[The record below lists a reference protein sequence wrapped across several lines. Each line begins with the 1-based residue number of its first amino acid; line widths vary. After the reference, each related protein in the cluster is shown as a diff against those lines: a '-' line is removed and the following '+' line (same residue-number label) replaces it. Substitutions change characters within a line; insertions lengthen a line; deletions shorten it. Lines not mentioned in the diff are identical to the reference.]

1 MMPFTMLGLRARAGQ
16 TLAAT
21 ACLTVLLSTAIA
33 PASADEPF
41 TVGYTAGLGA
51 FPRSVPQYE
60 ARTGAAVPEGT
71 PVHPGCWSR
80 GEAIT
85 NPDGYTSDI
94 WVLDSAGQYWWS
106 EAWLETG
113 SYGVPEGLPECETE
127 PADRPGTAGAEVVY
141 DRNTAVNW
149 ARTHA
154 MELPPQYGTVPSCT
168 WFVSQALWAGG
179 LPQDRTWNATD
190 ARAHSRG
197 TDGTLTAWSAPDLV
211 DYLLTT
217 YDTEQVPMDFTGNAV
232 PEAVI
237 GDVVAYDWE
246 SDGTIDH
253 LAFVTA
259 VADGQYPEV
268 SEWGV
273 GTWFVGSGP
282 AGYTSRGWT
291 YSDNN
296 GRWLQSDHPEVSAS
310 LVHFNGGHLLPT
322 F

>member
-1 MMPFTMLGLRARAGQ
+1 MPTTMLGLRARAGQ
-16 TLAAT
+16 TLAVT
-21 ACLTVLLSTAIA
+21 ACLTVFMTTAIET
-33 PASADEPF
+33 ASADEPY

-51 FPRSVPQYE
+51 YPRSSPQYE
-60 ARTGAAVPEGT
+60 ARTGTAVPEGT
-71 PVHPGCWSR
+71 LVDPGCWSR
-80 GEAIT
+80 GGAIT

-94 WVLDSAGQYWWS
+94 WVLDSAGRYWWS

-113 SYGVPEGLPECETE
+113 SYGIPDGLPECGTAPVGDTVTE
-127 PADRPGTAGAEVVY
+127 PQGLVY
-141 DRNTAVNW
+141 DRNAAVNW
-149 ARTHA
+149 ARAHA
-154 MELPPQYGTVPSCT
+154 MDIPPQYGTVPSCT

-179 LPQDRTWNATD
+179 LPQDPTWNATD
-190 ARAHSRG
+190 TRANSRG
-197 TDGTLTAWSAPDLV
+197 TDGTLTAWSARDLS

-217 YDTEQVPMDFTGNAV
+217 YDTEYVQMDFTANAV

-253 LAFVTA
+253 LAFVTGI
-259 VADGQYPEV
+259 ADGQYPEV

-273 GTWFVGSGP
+273 GTWFSGSGP

-291 YSDNN
+291 YSDNH
-296 GRWLQSDHPEVSAS
+296 GRWLQADHPQVSAS
-310 LVHFNGGHLLPT
+310 LIHFRGGSLLPT